1 MPKRPKHIFAALAA
15 CAVLGLFTAAADK
28 DFKIGQNIEILV
40 NLFRDL
46 NVFYVDDVDADKMM
60 QDAAAGMVRSLDPYT
75 EFLPAEKMTD
85 FELMTTGKYGGIGS
99 LIRQKGDWV
108 YIAEP
113 YKNSPADK
121 AGLEIGDKIL
131 EINGVSAEGL
141 GSPKV
146 SSMMK
151 GEPGSTLRL
160 KVEKFYTLDIQTV
173 TIRRERIS
181 IPAIPFY
188 TMLPDSIGY
197 IHHSDFTEGCS
208 EQMRSAV
215 NDLKKQGAR
224 GLVLDYRSNVG
235 GILQEAVAIVSLFV
249 PKGTEVVSIRGR
261 QSDSNKTYYTET
273 EPIDTLI
280 PIAVLTD
287 SYTASSAEIVAGAL
301 QDLDRAVLIGRRTF
315 GKGLVQSTRP
325 TGFNSYLK
333 VTTAKYYIPSGR
345 CIQAI
350 DYTHRNPNGS
360 VGYVADSL
368 VSEFATRGGRKVY
381 DGGGIMPD
389 IRTEPQYA
397 SGFAISL
404 YEQGAMEDFADT
416 FMRENRDT
424 EIDPLTFSLPEEWY
438 LRFARQAAQAAQN
451 YKSETETALDEL
463 ASSAER
469 ELLLP
474 EIKQYA
480 DSIRSKIAGD
490 KDGYFQRHRDE
501 LSALL
506 EDEILLRRTYA
517 EGVAA
522 HKLLSDKDTQEAERI
537 LNNPAEYRR
546 ILAEQDTERK

>member
-1 MPKRPKHIFAALAA
+1 MLKRPKHIFTAVAA
-15 CAVLGLFTAAADK
+15 AVAIALFTAAADK

-46 NVFYVDDVDADKMM
+46 NVFYVDEVDADKMM
-60 QDAAAGMVRSLDPYT
+60 QDAAAGMVRGLDPYT

-99 LIRQKGDWV
+99 LIRQKGEWV

-113 YKNSPADK
+113 YKGSPADK

-131 EINGVSAEGL
+131 EINGVSARGL

-160 KVEKFYTLDIQTV
+160 KVEKFYTSDTQTV
-173 TIRRERIS
+173 TIRRERIA

-188 TMLPDSIGY
+188 TLLPNSIGY
-197 IHHSDFTEGCS
+197 IHHSDFTEGCA

-215 NDLKKQGAR
+215 MNLKAQGAR
-224 GLVLDYRSNVG
+224 GLILDYRSNGG

-249 PKGTEVVSIRGR
+249 PKGTEVVSMRGR
-261 QSDSNKTYYTET
+261 QKESNKTYYTET

-368 VSEFATRGGRKVY
+368 ISQFATRSGRKVY

-389 IRTEPQYA
+389 IPTEPQYA

-404 YEQGAMEDFADT
+404 YEQGAFDDAADM
-416 FMRENRDT
+416 FMRENRDM
-424 EIDPLTFSLPEEWY
+424 EIDPLTFSLPQEWY
-438 LRFARQAAQAAQN
+438 ARFSELSAGAAEK
-451 YKSETETALDEL
+451 YKSETETALDNL
-463 ASSAER
+463 AASAER

-480 DSIRSKIAGD
+480 DSIRGRIAGD
-490 KDGYFQRHRDE
+490 RNGYFQRHREE
-501 LSALL
+501 LTQLL

-522 HKLLSDKDTQEAERI
+522 HKLLTDKDVEKAEQI
-537 LNNPAEYRR
+537 LGNPTEYRR
-546 ILAEQDTERK
+546 ILREQDTDRK

>member
-1 MPKRPKHIFAALAA
+1 MLKRPKHIFTAVAA
-15 CAVLGLFTAAADK
+15 AVAIALFTAAADK

-46 NVFYVDDVDADKMM
+46 NVFYVDEVDADKMM
-60 QDAAAGMVRSLDPYT
+60 QDAAAGMVRGLDPYT

-99 LIRQKGDWV
+99 LIRQKGEWV

-113 YKNSPADK
+113 YKGSPADK

-131 EINGVSAEGL
+131 EINGVSARGL
-141 GSPKV
+141 GSSKV

-160 KVEKFYTLDIQTV
+160 KVEKFYTSDTQTV

-188 TMLPDSIGY
+188 TLLPDSIGY
-197 IHHSDFTEGCS
+197 IHHSDFTEGCA

-215 NDLKKQGAR
+215 MNLKAQGAK
-224 GLVLDYRSNVG
+224 GLILDYRSNGG

-249 PKGTEVVSIRGR
+249 PKGTEVVSMRGR
-261 QSDSNKTYYTET
+261 QKESNKTYYTET

-368 VSEFATRGGRKVY
+368 ISQFETRSGRKVY

-389 IRTEPQYA
+389 ILTEPQYA

-404 YEQGAMEDFADT
+404 YEQGAFDDAADM
-416 FMRENRDT
+416 FMRENRDM
-424 EIDPLTFSLPEEWY
+424 EIDPLTFSLPQEWY
-438 LRFARQAAQAAQN
+438 ARFSELAAGAAEK
-451 YKSETETALDEL
+451 YKSETETALDNL
-463 ASSAER
+463 AASAER

-480 DSIRSKIAGD
+480 DSIRGKIAGD
-490 KDGYFQRHRDE
+490 RNGYFQRHREE
-501 LSALL
+501 LTQLL

-522 HKLLSDKDTQEAERI
+522 HKLLTDKDVEKAEQV
-537 LNNPAEYRR
+537 LSNPTEYRR
-546 ILAEQDTERK
+546 ILSEQDTDRK

>member
-1 MPKRPKHIFAALAA
+1 MLKHPKHIFTAVAAAVTLA
-15 CAVLGLFTAAADK
+15 LFTAAADK

-46 NVFYVDDVDADKMM
+46 NVFYVDEVDADKMM
-60 QDAAAGMVRSLDPYT
+60 QDAAAGMVRGLDPYT

-85 FELMTTGKYGGIGS
+85 FELMTTGRYGGIGS
-99 LIRQKGDWV
+99 LIRQKGEWV

-113 YKNSPADK
+113 YKGSPADK

-131 EINGVSAEGL
+131 EINRVSARGL
-141 GSPKV
+141 GSQKV

-160 KVEKFYTLDIQTV
+160 KVEKFYTSDTQTV

-188 TMLPDSIGY
+188 TLLPDSIGY

-215 NDLKKQGAR
+215 TNLKAQGAK
-224 GLVLDYRSNVG
+224 GLILDYRSNGG

-249 PKGTEVVSIRGR
+249 PKGTEVVSMRGR
-261 QSDSNKTYYTET
+261 QKESNKTYYTET

-368 VSEFATRGGRKVY
+368 ISQFATRSGRKVY

-389 IRTEPQYA
+389 IPTEPQYA

-404 YEQGAMEDFADT
+404 YEQGAIDEAADA
-416 FMRENRDT
+416 FMRENRDM
-424 EIDPLTFSLPEEWY
+424 EIDPLTFSLPKEWY
-438 LRFARQAAQAAQN
+438 ARFSYLAASAAEK
-451 YKSETETALDEL
+451 YKSETEAALDNL
-463 ASSAER
+463 AASAER

-480 DSIRSKIAGD
+480 DSIRGKIAGD
-490 KDGYFQRHRDE
+490 RNGYFQRHREE
-501 LSALL
+501 LTQLL

-522 HKLLSDKDTQEAERI
+522 HKLLTDKDVEKAERI
-537 LNNPAEYRR
+537 LSNPTEYRR
-546 ILAEQDTERK
+546 ILSEQDTDRK